1 MTEQLIGIGLKVTC
15 ADHGIHEGVMMKI
28 VDGVVICET
37 LSGEQLKGDCCVVAF
52 DGGTFVVP
60 PFVFAKALAQYRG
73 QV

>member
-1 MTEQLIGIGLKVTC
+1 
-15 ADHGIHEGVMMKI
+15 MKI